1 MLLVHNVWCVK
12 LPRILSLKKYR
23 WQSPAQAARFQI
35 LGSAQVD
42 DAASALRRA
51 GGTTYTRSAAVDRR
65 FRQPAAP
72 QRPIQQRRQIVVWLF
87 VPARGSPPHSP
98 AAAPASHAIQHRVD
112 VTRYPVHVLP
122 PARAHGAEQRGR
134 HASCNLWVGDDARA
148 PVRLR
153 RCAACP
159 GVGPRPLRRG
169 QASALR
175 QPSRPYPSLRPHARR
190 VPLHAFFIGSIA
202 ASLTRAALP
211 GSSTTSV
218 SSTRISPSASNVSRS
233 APSSVSTS
241 PPRAQLLI
249 LTLVLRSCL
258 PTSVRMPATVLHDR
272 CATSALRMPARLRW
286 LVSESMSTA
295 YMRLACVRASGGS
308 RRAEVARVGCA
319 LSAPRFMPP
328 FLYCHIL
335 L

>member
-1 MLLVHNVWCVK
+1 MMRVRCV
-12 LPRILSLKKYR
+12 
-23 WQSPAQAARFQI
+23 
-35 LGSAQVD
+35 V
-42 DAASALRRA
+42 RA
-51 GGTTYTRSAAVDRR
+51 GQRTRGVPQWIDDSDS
-65 FRQPAAP
+65 P
-72 QRPIQQRRQIVVWLF
+72 QRQCPMQQRHQIVVWLF
-87 VPARGSPPHSP
+87 VPARGSPPRSP

-112 VTRYPVHVLP
+112 ITRYPVHMLP

-134 HASCNLWVGDDARA
+134 HASCNLWVGDDTRA

-175 QPSRPYPSLRPHARR
+175 RPSRPYPSLRPHARR
-190 VPLHAFFIGSIA
+190 VPLHAVFIGSIA

-233 APSSVSTS
+233 MPSSVSTS

-249 LTLVLRSCL
+249 LALVLRSCL
-258 PTSVRMPATVLHDR
+258 PTSVRTVLHDR
-272 CATSALRMPARLRW
+272 CATSALWMPARLRR

-295 YMRLACVRASGGS
+295 YMCCHSACVRSSVGRLAEGGGCS
-308 RRAEVARVGCA
+308 CRLRAER
-319 LSAPRFMPP
+319 S
-328 FLYCHIL
+328 
-335 L
+335 